1 MSPLPVFEI
10 ILMSTWPVCRDRH
23 VLREFRR
30 KISEFFSCV
39 AFLLCVVDEMFT
51 KVPLFKDNALPW
63 EYPSSAPELHNHQG
77 HDQISVSYCDSK
89 KVFIQKYRS
98 SSSQGSCNG
107 NNIWTVICKHTHF
120 LYISWFTWNTIN

>member
-39 AFLLCVVDEMFT
+39 AFLLCVVDDMFT

-63 EYPSSAPELHNHQG
+63 EYRSSAPELHNHQG

-89 KVFIQKYRS
+89 KFLFK
-98 SSSQGSCNG
+98 
-107 NNIWTVICKHTHF
+107 NIDHLQVKGRAMATIFEPSFVNIRIF
-120 LYISWFTWNTIN
+120 YIYHDLHGTQ